1 MRVLAVFFTLFLS
14 GGLSGQVVQRKHLIT
29 SYGAGVGLLTMS
41 SPTEVLRSTSALAGS
56 IRFAVGYAAGDRFSL
71 GFHYERLG
79 STIHPG
85 PVERFRVSQY
95 HFEVSVRPVMRERW
109 CIEFGVGVGPSIIV
123 LSPTV
128 GRLQP
133 RANVGSVGFGLRYL
147 RMLGPTLGVSIG
159 CEITAAQEASLAVEA
174 VPVLDER
181 GQAVQVGWNAPR
193 LGGGLVV
200 RF

>member
-1 MRVLAVFFTLFLS
+1 MRALALFLAVLLT

-29 SYGAGVGLLTMS
+29 SYGTGGGFLTLN
-41 SPTEVLRSTSALAGS
+41 SPTEVLRASGSLAGS
-56 IRFAVGYAAGDRFSL
+56 VRFAVGYAAGDRFSL
-71 GFHYERLG
+71 GFHYERMG

-85 PVERFRVSQY
+85 PVERFRVTQY
-95 HFEVSVRPVMRERW
+95 HFQVSVRPLLRERW
-109 CIEFGVGVGPSIIV
+109 CLEFGMGLGPSILV
-123 LSPTV
+123 VTPTI

-133 RANVGSVGFGLRYL
+133 RANLGSVGLGLRYL
-147 RMLGPTLGVSIG
+147 RMLGRTLGISIG
-159 CEITAAQEASLAVEA
+159 CEISAAQEGTLAVED